1 MAQHASDT
9 MKIAQDYMTR
19 AIKQLHKD
27 HTLRTMHMDTV
38 IADTN
43 GERTVGRINL
53 RKNADQG
60 TLTIST
66 QFDECTLGELLLLAG
81 GALALYEQA
90 TTALAEVADDEWGE

>member
-1 MAQHASDT
+1 MAQNTSDV
-9 MKIAQDYMTR
+9 MKTAQDYMTR

-43 GERTVGRINL
+43 GERMVGRINL

-66 QFDECTLGELLLLAG
+66 QLNECTQGELLLLAG
-81 GALALYEQA
+81 SALALYGQA
-90 TTALAEVADDEWGE
+90 TDALAATDAEEME

>member
-19 AIKQLHKD
+19 AIKQLHKN

-66 QFDECTLGELLLLAG
+66 QFDECMLGELLLLAG
-81 GALALYEQA
+81 ALALYGQA
-90 TTALAEVADDEWGE
+90 TEALAATDDDTEEK